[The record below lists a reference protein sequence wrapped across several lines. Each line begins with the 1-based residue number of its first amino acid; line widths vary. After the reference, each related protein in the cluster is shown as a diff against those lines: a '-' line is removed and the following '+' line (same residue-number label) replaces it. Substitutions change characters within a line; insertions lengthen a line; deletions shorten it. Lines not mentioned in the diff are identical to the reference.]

1 MSQNL
6 FSKRFDVLIE
16 QDISTDIP
24 SPDEQ
29 AAAADLDPGT
39 SPDAYDDV
47 QGGDAVAAVKTRENV
62 NQIHSLKDWIEELN
76 VITERMN
83 GLGSNSMQSILNN
96 AACDTLFA
104 DIPRSETKKI
114 GRIAQDMRALSESLK
129 AYLLSSDEG

>member
-6 FSKRFDVLIE
+6 FSKRFDVLLE
-16 QDISTDIP
+16 QDVVADIP

-39 SPDAYDDV
+39 SPDAYNDV
-47 QGGDAVAAVKTRENV
+47 QGGDAVAAAKTRENV
-62 NQIHSLKDWIEELN
+62 SQIQALKEWIDELN
-76 VITERMN
+76 VTTERMN
-83 GLGSNSMQSILNN
+83 GLDTSSMQSILNN

-104 DIPRSETKKI
+104 DIARSETKKI

>member
-6 FSKRFDVLIE
+6 FSKRFDVLLE
-16 QDISTDIP
+16 QDVVADVP

-47 QGGDAVAAVKTRENV
+47 QGGDAVADAKTRENV
-62 NQIHSLKDWIEELN
+62 SQIQALKEWIEELN
-76 VITERMN
+76 LTTERMN
-83 GLGSNSMQSILNN
+83 GLDASSMQSILNN

-104 DIPRSETKKI
+104 DIARSETKKI